1 MARFFPRDVLLVARL
16 IAVAGAIAWILIG
29 GQATLVFAY
38 VALGLLLTTSILIWR
53 DDVRRGGAPVP
64 LSETPAFV
72 VVGDLLA
79 ASAWMIASAPN
90 ERSVAFVVVI
100 AIGA

>member
-16 IAVAGAIAWILIG
+16 IAVAGAIAWIVIG
-29 GQATLVFAY
+29 GQTTLVFAY
-38 VALGLLLTTSILIWR
+38 AALGFLLTTSVLIWR

-72 VVGDLLA
+72 V
-79 ASAWMIASAPN
+79 
-90 ERSVAFVVVI
+90 
-100 AIGA
+100 